1 MTALC
6 FAGCAASKES
16 SAQQSESARVVEIH
30 DTVSAMRRLTTT
42 ETIPESRVSLT
53 VSLDSL
59 RKLPEGAA
67 YRKSNDRAH
76 LEATHKDG
84 VIYITGTCDSLQRL
98 VEFYE
103 ELYHTAR
110 DSLDQ
115 MNQTFL
121 KEQHKSTSIT
131 PYLDVLLLMF
141 GCIIGTLSTIYIAK
155 DKIFRNE

>member
-1 MTALC
+1 M
-6 FAGCAASKES
+6 
-16 SAQQSESARVVEIH
+16 
-30 DTVSAMRRLTTT
+30 
-42 ETIPESRVSLT
+42 SLT

-110 DSLDQ
+110 DSLGQ
-115 MNQTFL
+115 MNQTLL
-121 KEQHKSTSIT
+121 KEQHKSTSIAP
-131 PYLDVLLLMF
+131 PYLDVLLLML
-141 GCIIGTLSTIYIAK
+141 GYIIGALSTIYIAK